1 MSILHTL
8 KRKLRSCRRQQDG
21 VLRTFNEELAHE
33 IQKRMSL
40 MASDIH
46 SLVESTCI
54 WNSEPPYAEIRAFQ
68 KLSMEDRLSL
78 INGMLARVHELRMS
92 HTQIAQMP
100 FHETQVGL
108 QLWMSDLP
116 KSEAKPDH
124 LRGVRGFNRV
134 TSAFRSRQ

>member
-21 VLRTFNEELAHE
+21 VLKTFNEELEQE
-33 IQKRMSL
+33 IQKRLSL

-46 SLVESTCI
+46 GLVESKCI
-54 WNSEPPYAEIRAFQ
+54 WSSKPPYAEIRASQ
-68 KLSMEDRLSL
+68 KLSVADRLSL

-92 HTQIAQMP
+92 HAKIAQMP
-100 FHETQVGL
+100 FHETPEGL

-116 KSEAKPDH
+116 KSDA
-124 LRGVRGFNRV
+124 R
-134 TSAFRSRQ
+134 